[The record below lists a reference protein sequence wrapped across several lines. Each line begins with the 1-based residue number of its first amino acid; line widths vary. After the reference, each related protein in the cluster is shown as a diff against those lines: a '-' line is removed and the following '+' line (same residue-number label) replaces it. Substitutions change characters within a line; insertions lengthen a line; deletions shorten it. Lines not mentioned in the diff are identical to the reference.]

1 MLANLFK
8 THQPASGQLPPV
20 ERKVLNVGGNS
31 KLIGIPAHFDGWT
44 HHLLDI
50 SPAGSPDLLCDA
62 RQLHTLAP
70 AIYDAVYCSHN
81 LEHYL
86 HHDARKVVAG
96 FLHVLRADGFA
107 QIKVPDI
114 AQLMK
119 LCVER
124 NLDLDDMVYEAPAG
138 PILARDI
145 FWGYGKEIETSGNDY
160 YAHKTG
166 FTPKSLTRF
175 LEDAGFAEVFLD
187 AAATEGIEIGA
198 IAFKRAGMNPHKAM
212 LGIP

>member
-1 MLANLFK
+1 MH
-8 THQPASGQLPPV
+8 T
-20 ERKVLNVGGNS
+20 VLNVGGNR
-31 KLIGIPAHFDGWT
+31 KEIGISAHYAGWT

-50 SPAGSPDLLCDA
+50 SPDGNPDLVCDA
-62 RQLHTLAP
+62 RQMHTLAP
-70 AIYDAVYCSHN
+70 AAYDAVYCSHN

-86 HHDARKVVAG
+86 HHDARQVAAG
-96 FLHVLRADGFA
+96 FLHVLRDDGFA
-107 QIKVPDI
+107 EIKVPDM

-124 NLDLDDMVYEAPAG
+124 GLDLDDMVYEAPAG

-145 FWGYGKEIETSGNDY
+145 FWGYGNKIEASGNDF

-187 AAATEGIEIGA
+187 ASATDRIEVAA
-198 IAFKRAGMNPHKAM
+198 IAFKCAGPNPHKAL

>member
-1 MLANLFK
+1 MLSNLLRIN
-8 THQPASGQLPPV
+8 PAAATP
-20 ERKVLNVGGNS
+20 RKVLNVGGNS
-31 KLIGIPAHFDGWT
+31 KLIGIPAHYGTWT

-50 SPAGSPDLLCDA
+50 DPAGSPDLLCDA
-62 RQLHTLAP
+62 RQLQTLAP
-70 AIYDAVYCSHN
+70 SAYDAVYCSHN
-81 LEHYL
+81 LEHYF
-86 HHDARKVVAG
+86 HHDARKVAAG
-96 FLHVLRADGFA
+96 FLHILRDDGFA
-107 QIKVPDI
+107 EIKVPDM

-119 LCVER
+119 LCVEGG
-124 NLDLDDMVYEAPAG
+124 LDLDDMIYEAPAG

-145 FWGYGKEIETSGNDY
+145 FWGYDKRIETSGNDF

-187 AAATEGIEIGA
+187 AAATERIEVAA
-198 IAFKRAGMNPHKAM
+198 IAFKRAGPNPYKAL